1 MIGKTGLSMAIVAAA
16 VMAAG
21 TLAAPT
27 LGKAEEIESTLVR
40 GAQLYDK
47 WYAVV
52 KAKAPEESHQLYPA
66 DKAYAKKP
74 GSNWRCKECHGWDY
88 MGKDGAYKS
97 GKHASGIAGI
107 NGAAG
112 KPVADIVAVLSAPE
126 HGFGVMLAKAD
137 LEAVALFVSKGQVNM
152 DDYIDRASKKPKGD
166 AAKGAAYYN
175 TVCAGCHG
183 MDGKL
188 PKEMKPF
195 GAQMGNP
202 WEVMHK
208 ILNGQPAEQM
218 PALRALPRDIVVD
231 VMAHM
236 TTLPKE

>member
-1 MIGKTGLSMAIVAAA
+1 MSLRTAVFATAAIALAAA
-16 VMAAG
+16 GGYLSLPSTAQ
-21 TLAAPT
+21 
-27 LGKAEEIESTLVR
+27 AEEIESTLAYGGR
-40 GAQLYDK
+40 LYDK

-52 KAKAPEESHQLYPA
+52 KAKAPEIPHPLYPA
-66 DKAYAKKP
+66 DKKYAEKP
-74 GSNWRCKECHGWDY
+74 ASNWRCKECHGWDY
-88 MGKDGAYKS
+88 QGKDGAYKS
-97 GKHASGIAGI
+97 GKHASGIKGI

-112 KPVADIVAVLSAPE
+112 KPVAEIVAALSGSE
-126 HGFGVMLAKAD
+126 HGFGDKLAKAD
-137 LEAVALFVSKGQVNM
+137 LEALALFVSKGQVDM
-152 DDYIDRASKKPKGD
+152 DGIIDRASKTPKGD
-166 AAKGAAYYN
+166 AAKGVAYYN

-183 MDGKL
+183 KDGKL

-218 PALRALPRDIVVD
+218 PALRALPREVVADI
-231 VMAHM
+231 MAHM

>member
-1 MIGKTGLSMAIVAAA
+1 MIGKKGICAAIAVAMVVA
-16 VMAAG
+16 VG
-21 TLAAPT
+21 TLGAPT

-52 KAKAPEESHQLYPA
+52 KAKAPEESHPLYPA

-126 HGFGVMLAKAD
+126 HGFGDKLAKAD
-137 LEAVALFVSKGQVNM
+137 LEAVALFVSKGQVDM
-152 DDYIDRASKKPKGD
+152 DAYIDRASKKPKGD

-208 ILNGQPAEQM
+208 ILNGQPAENM

>member
-1 MIGKTGLSMAIVAAA
+1 MIGQKGLSAAVVAAA

-21 TLAAPT
+21 TLGVPT

-52 KAKAPEESHQLYPA
+52 KAKAPEESHPLYPA

-74 GSNWRCKECHGWDY
+74 GSNWGCKECHGWDY

-126 HGFGVMLAKAD
+126 HGFGDKLAKAD
-137 LEAVALFVSKGQVNM
+137 LEAVALFVSKGQVDM
-152 DDYIDRASKKPKGD
+152 DAFIDRASKKPKGD

-208 ILNGQPAEQM
+208 ILNGQPAENM

>member
-1 MIGKTGLSMAIVAAA
+1 MISQKSLSVAIVVAV

-21 TLAAPT
+21 TLGMPT
-27 LGKAEEIESTLVR
+27 LGQAEEIESTLAH
-40 GAQLYDK
+40 GARLYDK

-52 KAKAPEESHQLYPA
+52 KAKAPEESHPLYPA

-126 HGFGVMLAKAD
+126 HGFGDKLAKAD
-137 LEAVALFVSKGQVNM
+137 LEAVALFVSKGQVDM
-152 DDYIDRASKKPKGD
+152 DAYIDRASKKPKGD

-208 ILNGQPAEQM
+208 ILNGQPAENM